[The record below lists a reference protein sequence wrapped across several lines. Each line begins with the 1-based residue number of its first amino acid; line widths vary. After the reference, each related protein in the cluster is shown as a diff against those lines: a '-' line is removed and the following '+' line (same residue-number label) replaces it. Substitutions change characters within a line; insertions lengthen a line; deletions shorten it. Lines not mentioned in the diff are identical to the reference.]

1 LQLVQLQHA
10 QERFREHSIGLVG
23 VSYDNQA
30 ILKDFSIRQGI
41 TFPLLADPQSELIQ
55 RFGVFN
61 TTATG
66 FTKGMAYPGFIY
78 IGPDQQIRETFFEK
92 QYAARYTANNV
103 LARLFPELA
112 ESDLRTLA
120 ADHLQLQLGQS
131 DVVVGPGSRVTLTL
145 EITLPPSVHVYAP
158 SVHGYKPISLTM
170 EQIAEVNIR
179 SPQYP
184 ESKVL
189 YLPAIHEQ
197 APVFEG
203 KFRILQDV
211 VISYSEG
218 FRQSLQAMPKGTT
231 RALTLK
237 GTLFYQAC
245 DDAVCY
251 LPEQVPVSWDLQVRP
266 LDVTR
271 VRKGIQHTEKP

>member
-1 LQLVQLQHA
+1 LQHA
-10 QERFREHSIGLVG
+10 QRRFQEHGIGLVG
-23 VSYDNQA
+23 VSYDSEA
-30 ILKDFSIRQGI
+30 ILKDFSTRQGI
-41 TFPLLADPQSELIQ
+41 TFPLLADPKSEIIQ
-55 RFGVFN
+55 RFGVLN

-66 FTKGMAYPGFIY
+66 FAKGMAYPGFIY
-78 IGPDQQIRETFFEK
+78 IGPDKQIRETFFEK

-103 LARLFPELA
+103 LTRLFPELA
-112 ESDLRTLA
+112 EFDLRTLA

-131 DVVVGPGSRVTLTL
+131 DVVAGPGSRVTLTL
-145 EITLPPSVHVYAP
+145 EITLPPNVHVYAP
-158 SVHGYKPISLTM
+158 SVHGYKPISLAM
-170 EQIAEVNIR
+170 EQIAEVTIR

-189 YLPAIHEQ
+189 YLPAIREQ

-218 FRQSLQAMPKGTT
+218 FRKSLEAMPKGMT
-231 RALTLK
+231 RPLTLK

-251 LPEQVPVSWDLQVRP
+251 LPAQVPVSWDLRVGP
-266 LDVTR
+266 LDVAR
-271 VRKGIQHTEKP
+271 AREGIRHTEKP

>member
-1 LQLVQLQHA
+1 LQYA
-10 QERFREHSIGLVG
+10 QSRFQEHGIGLVG
-23 VSYDNQA
+23 VSYDSQA
-30 ILKDFSIRQGI
+30 ILKDFSTRQGI
-41 TFPLLADPQSELIQ
+41 TFPLLADTKSELIQ
-55 RFGVFN
+55 RFGVLN

-66 FTKGMAYPGFIY
+66 FTKGMAYPGFVY
-78 IGPDQQIRETFFEK
+78 IGPDKQIRETFFEK

-103 LARLFPELA
+103 LTRLFPELA
-112 ESDLRTLA
+112 EFDLRTLA

-145 EITLPPSVHVYAP
+145 EIVLPPNVHVYAP
-158 SVHGYKPISLTM
+158 SVRGYKPISLAM

-189 YLPAIHEQ
+189 YLPAIREQ

-211 VISYSEG
+211 AISYSEG
-218 FRQSLQAMPKGTT
+218 FRKSLQAMPKGTT
-231 RALTLK
+231 RPLTLK

-251 LPEQVPVSWDLQVRP
+251 LPAQVPVSRNLRVGP

-271 VRKGIQHTEKP
+271 AREGIQHTEKP

>member
-1 LQLVQLQHA
+1 LQHA
-10 QERFREHSIGLVG
+10 QQRFREHGIGLVA
-23 VSYDNQA
+23 VSYDSQA
-30 ILKDFSIRQGI
+30 ILKDFSTRQGI
-41 TFPLLADPQSELIQ
+41 TFPLLADTKSELIQ
-55 RFGVFN
+55 RFGVLN

-78 IGPDQQIRETFFEK
+78 IGPDKQIRETFFEK

-103 LARLFPELA
+103 LTRLFPELA
-112 ESDLRTLA
+112 EFDLRTLA

-145 EITLPPSVHVYAP
+145 EIVLPPKMHVYAP
-158 SVHGYKPISLTM
+158 SVRGYKPISLAM

-197 APVFEG
+197 APIFEG
-203 KFRILQDV
+203 KFKILQDV

-218 FRQSLQAMPKGTT
+218 FRKSLQAMPNGTT
-231 RALTLK
+231 RPLTLK
-237 GTLFYQAC
+237 GTLLYQAC

-251 LPEQVPVSWDLQVRP
+251 LPAEVPVSWNFRVGP
-266 LDVTR
+266 LDVAR
-271 VRKGIQHTEKP
+271 AREGIQHTEKP

>member
-1 LQLVQLQHA
+1 LQQA
-10 QERFREHSIGLVG
+10 QRRFQEHGIGLVG
-23 VSYDNQA
+23 VSYDTQA
-30 ILKDFSIRQGI
+30 ILKDFSTRLGI
-41 TFPLLADPQSELIQ
+41 TFPLLADPKSEIIQ
-55 RFGVFN
+55 RFGVLN

-78 IGPDQQIRETFFEK
+78 IGPDKQIRETFFEK
-92 QYAARYTANNV
+92 QYGARYTANNV
-103 LARLFPELA
+103 LTKLFPELA
-112 ESDLRTLA
+112 EFDLRTLA

-145 EITLPPSVHVYAP
+145 EITLPPRMHVYAP
-158 SVHGYKPISLTM
+158 SAHGYKPISLAM
-170 EQIAEVNIR
+170 KQIAEVNLR

-211 VISYSEG
+211 VISYSED
-218 FRQSLQAMPKGTT
+218 FRKSLQAMPKGTT
-231 RALTLK
+231 RPLTLK

-251 LPEQVPVSWDLQVRP
+251 LPAQVPVSWDLRVGH
-266 LDVTR
+266 LDVAR
-271 VRKGIQHTEKP
+271 AREGIRHTEKP